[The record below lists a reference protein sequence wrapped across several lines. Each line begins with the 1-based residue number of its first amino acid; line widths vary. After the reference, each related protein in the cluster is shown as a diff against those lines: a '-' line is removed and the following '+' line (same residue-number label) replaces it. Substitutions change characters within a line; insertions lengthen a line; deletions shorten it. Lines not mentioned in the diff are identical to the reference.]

1 MIKKYLLDKK
11 HRIPRVW
18 SNIELKKVAH
28 YFEGDIINV
37 SAYMD
42 EDKEGYIYGKDYFV
56 TAKSYSCSNYD
67 SDKRGFQGSLSNEYF
82 LDLECVLDVELVGKY
97 DVVFNHTTLEHIFNF
112 KMAFSNLC
120 ALSKNYVILIVPFL
134 QEQHADYGDYW
145 RFSPTA
151 IKLMFKE
158 QGLETVYINYND
170 GPNESIYVFT
180 IAAKNPGS
188 VLAKKIE
195 NTEGNKVDIIDS
207 YLIGSKIIKNNI
219 LHKFFSLLKRYSP

>member
-1 MIKKYLLDKK
+1 MIKKYLIDKK
-11 HRIPRVW
+11 HRTPRIW

-28 YFEGDIINV
+28 YFEGDVINV

-56 TAKSYSCSNYD
+56 KAKSYSCSNYD
-67 SDKRGFQGSLSNEYF
+67 SEKRGFQGSLPNEHF
-82 LDLECVLDVELVGKY
+82 LDLERVLDVELVGKY
-97 DVVFNHTTLEHIFNF
+97 DLVFNHTTLEHIFNF

-170 GPNESIYVFT
+170 GSNESIYVFA
-180 IAAKNPGS
+180 IAAKIHNS
-188 VLAKKIE
+188 ILNKKIAKID
-195 NTEGNKVDIIDS
+195 GNKVDIIDS
-207 YLIGSKIIKNNI
+207 YLIGSKIILMKKISIIYYI
-219 LHKFFSLLKRYSP
+219 LKIRS